1 MVYHK
6 HGDAV
11 GYILSSIHVSSPVI
25 IDSCPSPH
33 LKVPKIFL
41 YTLFFS
47 YRVFCFVF
55 FILPS
60 DYFPV
65 DKQKL
70 KVLFLQDFV
79 FVPT

>member
-33 LKVPKIFL
+33 LKVPKIF
-41 YTLFFS
+41 FS
-47 YRVFCFVF
+47 YRVGFFFSFCHLIIF
-55 FILPS
+55 LQTNENLKC
-60 DYFPV
+60 YFC
-65 DKQKL
+65 KT
-70 KVLFLQDFV
+70 LFLLQPSFK
-79 FVPT
+79 